1 MNNVINIII
10 VKNSDIKS
18 DICKLYRHLYKS
30 DHSVATDICS
40 EEGPCR
46 NTLQTACSTIGS
58 TVSTETDDLVETI
71 RKVSELE
78 MNLKKRVERKLPK
91 PCMKIYTDLFKI
103 YSLRRCLSFMS
114 EEDRLRVLKDKY
126 STVKSSQPE
135 YYYLQ
140 RRIGSYTAN
149 EIDFLRAI
157 APRREMR
164 DKLQL
169 PVLWQEV
176 VHNKRKA
183 NGVDSYG
190 YLDHSTRIS
199 LIGYA
204 FDELRNTFKYAM
216 YNEAFSIDND
226 DYTITD
232 SRVYSGTIN
241 CPKLLKTSK
250 AKSKHSKGEPL
261 TFAELNLIFSER
273 IGGLTES
280 EAHLHYNLPSVNS
293 NIPFYDVLVRHNKL
307 KDIMEAFKNKYDP
320 WDYLDLYLPDTQY
333 TRRLSKEKRMNLY
346 PKLAGRNYFQ
356 YLWAIIDMVTL
367 AQNDNDASLKR
378 FIELCSVRNEAFYE
392 YSKKDFLKNPFGRFF
407 HYRFLLGQQLRFCWG
422 LNRTFIRDDYY
433 CNLSRDNNMV
443 KIWNMGDKVD
453 ILKTYGNIKGN
464 TNGEFTAIMTFSDA
478 GKKIFDDVW
487 KLGNINSDIVKSLKI
502 TDEERESFAGTLT
515 RFLHQYKECRVDDLD
530 SIITSKTV
538 QESFERT
545 KGAPTEDILMLFVP
559 YLNPQCLEG
568 SQKIERSD
576 YAVEVKNI
584 DLWNLYRKWFKKT
597 YLNLLV

>member
-1 MNNVINIII
+1 MITPR
-10 VKNSDIKS
+10 DKS
-18 DICKLYRHLYKS
+18 DIQELYDALYK
-30 DHSVATDICS
+30 TDNLVLSGIS
-40 EEGPCR
+40 G
-46 NTLQTACSTIGS
+46 GS
-58 TVSTETDDLVETI
+58 MKCDEVEALNETI
-71 RKVSELE
+71 VKVSQLE
-78 MNLKKRVERKLPK
+78 AELKKWVEVKLK
-91 PCMKIYTDLFKI
+91 SQTLNDTCLMEAYTDLLKI
-103 YSLRRCLSFMS
+103 YLLRRCLPLIS
-114 EEDRLRVLKDKY
+114 EENRLRVLKDKY

-140 RRIGSYTAN
+140 QRIGSYTAN
-149 EIDFLRAI
+149 EIDFLRIILPADSM
-157 APRREMR
+157 PNER
-164 DKLQL
+164 DL
-169 PVLWQEV
+169 PDVWQEI
-176 VHNKRKA
+176 VHNKR
-183 NGVDSYG
+183 NTEWIISYG
-190 YLDHSTRIS
+190 DVDWFTRIS

-204 FDELRNTFKYAM
+204 YDELRKVSKKMRNIELY
-216 YNEAFSIDND
+216 
-226 DYTITD
+226 
-232 SRVYSGTIN
+232 RGTIK
-241 CPKLLKTSK
+241 CPKLQLV
-250 AKSKHSKGEPL
+250 KSKCQQSEEGAL
-261 TFAELNLIFSER
+261 TFAELNLILSER

-280 EAHLHYNLPSVNS
+280 EARLRDNLPSVNS

-320 WDYLDLYLPDTQY
+320 WDCVDSCLPDTQY
-333 TRRLSKEKRMNLY
+333 TRRLSKKRRDSLY
-346 PKLAGRNYFQ
+346 PTFSDRNYRQ
-356 YLWAIIDMVTL
+356 YLMAIVDLKDL
-367 AQNDNDASLKR
+367 AKDEGSSSLKNFINR
-378 FIELCSVRNEAFYE
+378 FPYSDNIFYHYRKE
-392 YSKKDFLKNPFGRFF
+392 DFLKNPFARFI
-407 HYRFLLGQQLRFCWG
+407 HYESLLRQYRRRMCWESWRTS
-422 LNRTFIRDDYY
+422 NRDYY
-433 CNLSRDNNMV
+433 HRSSHWKDLDMDEEMI

-464 TNGEFTAIMTFSDA
+464 TNGDSTGNMTFSDA